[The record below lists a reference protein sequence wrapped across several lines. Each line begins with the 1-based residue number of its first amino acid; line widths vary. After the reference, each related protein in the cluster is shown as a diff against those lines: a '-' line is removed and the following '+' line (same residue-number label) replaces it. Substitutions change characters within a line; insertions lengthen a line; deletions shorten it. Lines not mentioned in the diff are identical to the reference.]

1 MAKTRR
7 QQARRKSRTRRQAK
21 GRKPAR
27 RQRGGANET
36 IFLNTR
42 QTAVLNTLSIYDL
55 EELYKTSRQNPA
67 PNPELIK
74 LIKLSTFKSREQDDA
89 YIANKITYSEPG
101 QYDFF
106 GYSYKNKPVLLNVV
120 KWRLKQTL
128 DAILN
133 RTDFNCNQDV
143 IIEGNQDVII
153 EVFNYVIIDLL
164 KGNSEYI
171 RKGSMFGVVGP
182 KEILEDH
189 NTALANLKKLSDK
202 CMTPDNIQK
211 LQSNIRILIKLK
223 EELNN
228 RNVTYKLQKQ
238 GDEAL
243 IYGPEI
249 IKQTFIDSLT
259 KSA

>member
-36 IFLNTR
+36 IYLNTR

-55 EELYKTSRQNPA
+55 EELYKTYRQNPA

-89 YIANKITYSEPG
+89 DIARKITYSEPN
-101 QYDFF
+101 QYDIF

-120 KWRLKQTL
+120 KWRLIQTL
-128 DAILN
+128 KAILN
-133 RTDFNCNQDV
+133 RTDLKCDQD
-143 IIEGNQDVII
+143 NQDVII

-228 RNVTYKLQKQ
+228 RNITYKLQKQ

-243 IYGPEI
+243 IYGDQI

>member
-42 QTAVLNTLSIYDL
+42 QTAVLKTLSNYEL

-74 LIKLSTFKSREQDDA
+74 LIKLSTFKSRKQDDA
-89 YIANKITYSEPG
+89 DIARKITYSEPN
-101 QYDFF
+101 QYDIF

-120 KWRLKQTL
+120 KWRLIQTL

-133 RTDFNCNQDV
+133 KTDLKC
-143 IIEGNQDVII
+143 NQDVII

-171 RKGSMFGVVGP
+171 RKGSMFDVVGP
-182 KEILEDH
+182 KEVLQDH

-202 CMTPDNIQK
+202 CMTPDNITK

-223 EELNN
+223 EDLNN
-228 RNVTYKLQKQ
+228 HNITYKLQKQ

-249 IKQTFIDSLT
+249 ITEEFIKSLT